1 MSSSPSQDRLAA
13 AVARAMEEL
22 SKMRGKRIFH
32 PFGVG
37 FSASLTPLGAAEL
50 TGSALAS
57 LSEPLVRLSRSLGLP
72 EWLPDPCGLALRI
85 PDAYGPGRHQDVLMV
100 SSATAPGARH
110 APLPSWGFLDRP
122 YSTLLP
128 YRSQGRLVLLG
139 ARGLERDGGGPS
151 LAELR
156 RRDFAGLDFEL
167 TVATLRGDWKPA
179 GRLLVRERL
188 PAEAVERLDF
198 DPTNTGG
205 GLELAG
211 FVNRLRGP
219 SYRAS
224 QAGRARS
231 STRSHR

>member
-1 MSSSPSQDRLAA
+1 MAA
-13 AVARAMEEL
+13 AVARAMEGL

-50 TGSALAS
+50 SGSALATA
-57 LSEPLVRLSRSLGLP
+57 SEPIVRLSRSLGLP

-85 PDAYGPGRHQDVLMV
+85 PDAHGPGRHQDLLMV
-100 SSATAPGARH
+100 SSATAPAVRH
-110 APLPSWGFLDRP
+110 VPLPSRDFLDRP

-128 YRSQGRLVLLG
+128 YRAQGRLVLLG
-139 ARGLERDGGGPS
+139 ARGLARKGAGPS

-156 RRDFAGLDFEL
+156 RRELAELDFEL
-167 TVATLRGDWKPA
+167 TVASLGGEWRPA
-179 GRLLVRERL
+179 ARLSLRERL
-188 PAEAVERLDF
+188 PDEVTERLDL
-198 DPTNTGG
+198 DPTNTAG